1 MMKTDRH
8 TMRGIS
14 LLEVII
20 AFAITSIL
28 VAASMP
34 NFQDYSTRA
43 RVSEALLQAVPAQS
57 ALVRTCMA
65 DEQAVVRE
73 NRDAGYS
80 YQPTAPEKDFIDHVE
95 LTADCSRKRLSVT
108 VWTFNT
114 GAQPDPI
121 IEWTAK
127 VPSGV
132 TTEGFEPPYYWT
144 CRVIRGDFAH
154 LPPECR
160 KRYRKS

>member
-1 MMKTDRH
+1 MNTSKQAMP
-8 TMRGIS
+8 GIS

-28 VAASMP
+28 VAVSMP
-34 NFQDYSTRA
+34 NFKDYTARA
-43 RVSEALLQAVPAQS
+43 RVSEALQQAIPAQN
-57 ALVRTCMA
+57 ALVRTCM
-65 DEQAVVRE
+65 ENNRAVVSE
-73 NRDAGYS
+73 NRDAGYTYRPS
-80 YQPTAPEKDFIDHVE
+80 LPERDFIDRVE
-95 LTADCSRKRLSVT
+95 LNADCARKRLSVT

-114 GAQPDPI
+114 GASPNPI
-121 IEWTAK
+121 IEWSAK
-127 VPSGV
+127 IPKGV
-132 TTEGFEPPYYWT
+132 TAEVFEPPYYWT